1 MATKSTKPKY
11 ALNLAVIR
19 AAATQAGD
27 TRENGDFYIARVCER
42 TGLDQAVVSRALRGH
57 SCPDVP
63 TLLAFAA
70 AYGLNL
76 TVAQLVTPKLAEAP
90 LQAAA

>member
-57 SCPDVP
+57 SCPDVA

-70 AYGLNL
+70 AYDLSL
-76 TVAQLVTPKLAEAP
+76 TVEQMVTLKPAAMP
-90 LQAAA
+90 LKAAA